1 MMRWV
6 LVALLAL
13 IGIGRA
19 DAGWVPLGG
28 DEKSGMT
35 IYIDASAITRNG
47 DQRSVWVLYDF
58 KTAQSKKEGISF
70 RSAKMQREYDC
81 RKARTRLVTILHY
94 AGTMETGK
102 MLLESSPSN
111 QEWTPVGELESG
123 TIAKDLWTLACSE
136 D

>member
-81 RKARTRLVTILHY
+81 SKARTRLVTILHY

-111 QEWTPVGELESG
+111 QEWTPVGEPESG
-123 TIAKDLWTLACSE
+123 TVAKDLWTLACSE